1 MAVQANGAF
10 TVLSWD
16 ESTYEDLDGGAKLT
30 RARVTFGY
38 SGDLEAE
45 GSWET
50 LMCYRDDGTA
60 VFTGLQHAV
69 GSLGGRKGSFVLRAD
84 GAFADGEA
92 RTSWQVI
99 PGSATG
105 ELRGLSGSGSAV
117 STGGSGGTFAFDYE
131 IG

>member
-1 MAVQANGAF
+1 MAAQAKGTF

-16 ESTYEDLDGGAKLT
+16 ENTYQDLDGGAKLT
-30 RARVTFGY
+30 RARVTFGF

-45 GSWET
+45 GGWEA

-60 VFTGLQHAV
+60 VFTGLQRTV
-69 GSLGGRKGSFVLRAD
+69 GRLGGREGSFVLRAD
-84 GAFADGEA
+84 GAFENGEA

-105 ELRGLSGSGSAV
+105 DLRGLAGAGSAL
-117 STGGSGGTFAFDYE
+117 STGGSGGTFGLDYE
-131 IG
+131 LA